1 MKIYLIT
8 FLLAILS
15 FPVFGQTAG
24 YADTLAP
31 AGGHSDG
38 SASELSYKPWLRPFD
53 DSKKVSVRMEMGSS
67 FGVGSGSAGLF
78 GVYVA
83 PHIRYRVNPRLSI
96 NFGAMVQ
103 NTNFIN
109 YYNPFNPYFPEY
121 TQTFGSSINR
131 TLVYA
136 EGRYLATPRLMINA
150 QVYKEVSVFDE
161 PVMNPRALA
170 PDGEGVSVGFNY
182 LINEHTSI
190 GASFGYSRG
199 NNAYSPFSPPGSGSF
214 FGHPFDAG
222 RPGSYFGRPGW

>member
-1 MKIYLIT
+1 MKTYLIT
-8 FLLAILS
+8 LLLAIFC
-15 FPVFGQTAG
+15 FPAFGQTTS

-31 AGGHSDG
+31 SAGE
-38 SASELSYKPWLRPFD
+38 ASGDEAGLSYKPWLRPFD
-53 DSKKVSVRMEMGSS
+53 EDKKVSVRMEMGSS
-67 FGVGSGSAGLF
+67 FGLGSGSAGLF
-78 GVYVA
+78 GIYVA
-83 PHIRYRVNPRLSI
+83 PHIRYQVNPRLSV
-96 NFGAMVQ
+96 NFGAVVQ
-103 NTNFIN
+103 NTNFLN

-131 TLVYA
+131 TLLYA
-136 EGRYLATPRLMINA
+136 EGRYMATPRLMINA

-199 NNAYSPFSPPGSGSF
+199 NNAYSPFYQPGSGAF
-214 FGHPFDAG
+214 FGNPFDTG
-222 RPGSYFGRPGW
+222 RQNSYFGRPGW